1 MNILTRK
8 IITGSVSGTIF
19 AIILGLI
26 YPNPFGDVNI
36 STIQTYLL
44 SSISIIPV
52 YLMYSFPA
60 ILVYGV
66 ITSIISDKIGELIA
80 IKTKDERAE
89 IIVSGVLHLV
99 FGLILLLFSLGA
111 SVLFFITDRIIRSRN
126 QQYTWLDTIKS
137 LILPV
142 LSYLVFMGIVW
153 VNDIFLN

>member
-8 IITGSVSGTIF
+8 IITASVSGTIF

-89 IIVSGVLHLV
+89 IIVSGALHLV

-153 VNDIFLN
+153 AKDIFLN

>member
-8 IITGSVSGTIF
+8 IITASVSGTIF

-36 STIQTYLL
+36 GTIQTYLL

-89 IIVSGVLHLV
+89 IIVSGALHLV

-153 VNDIFLN
+153 ANDIFLN